1 MPLSQTLTEGLD
13 SYAVGRKIRDLR
25 AAKKLGLVE
34 LGRHTGL
41 SAALLSKIERGK
53 MYPTLPTLLRIA
65 LVFEVGLD
73 HFFSQDARSFAVV
86 RRGERQRLPDSPDAK
101 KAAFYFESLDFP
113 AKERRLNAYL
123 ADFQPAAVDDVRLH
137 RHRGA
142 EFIYV
147 LEGKLGLYIR
157 DDECVLEE
165 GDSVYFDSSQQHG
178 YRRVGRKTCRGLVVA
193 VPASEQAAS

>member
-1 MPLSQTLTEGLD
+1 MPLNETLTQGLD
-13 SYAVGRKIRDLR
+13 TYAVGQKIRDLR
-25 AAKKLGLVE
+25 LGKKLGLVE

-65 LVFEVGLD
+65 LVFELGLD
-73 HFFSQDARSFAVV
+73 YFFSHDDRPFTVV
-86 RRGERQRLPDSPDAK
+86 RAKDRKRFPDNPDSGRT
-101 KAAFYFESLDFP
+101 AFHFESLDFA
-113 AKERRLNAYL
+113 AKDRRLNAYL
-123 ADFQPAAVDDVRLH
+123 ADFQSMAADDVKLH

-157 DDECVLEE
+157 DKETTLAE

-178 YRRVGRKTCRGLVVA
+178 YRRVGKKVCRGLVVV
-193 VPASEQAAS
+193 VPGRGST

>member
-1 MPLSQTLTEGLD
+1 MPLNETLTQGLD
-13 SYAVGRKIRDLR
+13 SYRVGQKIRDLR
-25 AAKKLGLVE
+25 LAKKLGLVE

-53 MYPTLPTLLRIA
+53 MYPTLPTLLRIS

-73 HFFSQDARSFAVV
+73 YFFGHDDRAFALV
-86 RRGERQRLPDSPDAK
+86 RRKDRRRFPQTPDSK
-101 KAAFYFESLDFP
+101 KVAFHFESLDFP

-123 ADFQPAAVDDVRLH
+123 ADFQPMTVDDVKLH
-137 RHRGA
+137 RHQGV

-157 DDECVLEE
+157 QQETTLSE

-178 YRRVGRKTCRGLVVA
+178 YRRVGKRVCRGLVV
-193 VPASEQAAS
+193 VLPGREPV

>member
-1 MPLSQTLTEGLD
+1 MPLNETLTEGLD
-13 SYAVGRKIRDLR
+13 GYGVGQKIRDLR
-25 AAKKLGLVE
+25 LGKKLGLVE

-73 HFFSQDARSFAVV
+73 YFFSQDDRAFAVV
-86 RRGERQRLPDSPDAK
+86 RRNDRKRFPESPESRHV
-101 KAAFYFESLDFP
+101 AFHFESLDFP

-123 ADFQPAAVDDVRLH
+123 ADFQPSTVDDVKLH
-137 RHRGA
+137 RHQGV

-147 LEGKLGLYIR
+147 LEGKLGFYIR
-157 DDECVLEE
+157 EKETTLAE

-178 YRRVGRKTCRGLVVA
+178 YRRVGKRVCRGLVVV
-193 VPASEQAAS
+193 VPGRESR

>member
-1 MPLSQTLTEGLD
+1 MPLNETLTDGLD
-13 SYAVGRKIRDLR
+13 TYGVGQKIRDLR
-25 AAKKLGLVE
+25 LGKKLGLVE

-53 MYPTLPTLLRIA
+53 MYQTLPTLLRIA
-65 LVFEVGLD
+65 LVFEVGFD
-73 HFFSQDARSFAVV
+73 YFFSQDNRAFAVV
-86 RRGERQRLPDSPDAK
+86 RRKERERFPEKPGVDNI
-101 KAAFYFESLDFP
+101 AFYFKSLDFP

-123 ADFQPAAVDDVRLH
+123 ADFQPAAVDDVKLH
-137 RHRGA
+137 RHQGV

-157 DDECVLEE
+157 QQETTLME

-178 YRRVGRKTCRGLVVA
+178 YRRVGKKVCRGLVV
-193 VPASEQAAS
+193 VLPGREPV

>member
-1 MPLSQTLTEGLD
+1 MPLNETLTDGLD
-13 SYAVGRKIRDLR
+13 TYGVGQKIRDLR
-25 AAKKLGLVE
+25 LGKKLGLVE

-65 LVFEVGLD
+65 LVFGVGLD
-73 HFFSQDARSFAVV
+73 YFFSQDNRAFAVV
-86 RRGERQRLPDSPDAK
+86 RRKERERFPEKPGVDNI
-101 KAAFYFESLDFP
+101 AFHFESLDFP

-123 ADFQPAAVDDVRLH
+123 ADFQPAAVDDVKLH
-137 RHRGA
+137 RHQGV

-157 DDECVLEE
+157 QQETTLME

-178 YRRVGRKTCRGLVVA
+178 YRRVGKKVCRGLVV
-193 VPASEQAAS
+193 VLPGREPV